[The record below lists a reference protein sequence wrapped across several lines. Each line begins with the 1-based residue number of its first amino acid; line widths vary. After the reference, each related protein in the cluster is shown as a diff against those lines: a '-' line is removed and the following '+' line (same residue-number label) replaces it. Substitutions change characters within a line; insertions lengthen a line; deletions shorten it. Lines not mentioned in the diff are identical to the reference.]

1 MHSRWRGVRAGHD
14 ALASEYGTYAI
25 GATRRSAILDIQV
38 TSLSAEECGVRGR
51 VCIVELKCC

>member
-1 MHSRWRGVRAGHD
+1 MRAGHD